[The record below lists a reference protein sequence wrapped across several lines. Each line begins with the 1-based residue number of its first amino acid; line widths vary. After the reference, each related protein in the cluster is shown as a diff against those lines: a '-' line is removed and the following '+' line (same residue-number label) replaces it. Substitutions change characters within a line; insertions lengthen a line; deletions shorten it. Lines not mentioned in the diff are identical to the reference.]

1 MGLGGSSPSSPADIR
16 ARAGGKSPVPPGQ
29 LCQVAWLREGKVNG
43 FLETAK
49 INTMGLGNFRASV
62 EVV

>member
-1 MGLGGSSPSSPADIR
+1 MGLGGSSSSSPADIG

-43 FLETAK
+43 FLETAENK
-49 INTMGLGNFRASV
+49 HDGFR
-62 EVV
+62 